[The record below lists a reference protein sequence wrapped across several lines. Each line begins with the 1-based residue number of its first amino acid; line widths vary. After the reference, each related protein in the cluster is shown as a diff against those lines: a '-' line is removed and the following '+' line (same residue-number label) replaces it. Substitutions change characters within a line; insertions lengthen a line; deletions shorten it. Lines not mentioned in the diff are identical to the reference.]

1 MAMPDKE
8 ENAFWERMWSAR
20 HARAPPKWLH
30 FMSPQLEWSHFSQ
43 PPCTALLIRSLLLLW
58 HLAFGSW
65 CFVLG
70 YCFWAKVHGVAS
82 SFSDANLN
90 NQFPKMLKMM
100 APKITS
106 RHTAQDTAVKSYY
119 RLWSR
124 MTATA
129 NHTTIK
135 KSASVSSR
143 LWLRAQYCFPLAP
156 ELTGTP
162 NFLRYWPTWLGSD
175 VQKNKMSTIELF
187 ASKILAK

>member
-1 MAMPDKE
+1 MPIKRNKNKE
-8 ENAFWERMWSAR
+8 QYWWQCKIKKRMPFEKECGQLGTR
-20 HARAPPKWLH
+20 GPPKWLH

-58 HLAFGSW
+58 HLALGSW
-65 CFVLG
+65 CSVLG
-70 YCFWAKVHGVAS
+70 SSFWAKVHGAAS
-82 SFSDANLN
+82 SFLDADLN
-90 NQFPKMLKMM
+90 NQFPKIIKMM
-100 APKITS
+100 H
-106 RHTAQDTAVKSYY
+106 HTAHSQDNAVKSYC

-156 ELTGTP
+156 ELTRAP
-162 NFLRYWPTWLGSD
+162 NLLS
-175 VQKNKMSTIELF
+175 
-187 ASKILAK
+187 